1 MKKSAKPKLQAE
13 AAYENAHL
21 TARDLIQAISEAL
34 DDMPVPENDKQP
46 IHWGHVGEVVEVNRR
61 LSELLE
67 FLNSSERYAHTHNTQ
82 RIGFCQHI
90 QFAG

>member
-34 DDMPVPENDKQP
+34 DDMPVPENDEQP
-46 IHWGHVGEVVEVNRR
+46 IHWGHVG
-61 LSELLE
+61 
-67 FLNSSERYAHTHNTQ
+67 
-82 RIGFCQHI
+82 
-90 QFAG
+90 

>member
-34 DDMPVPENDKQP
+34 DDMPAPDNDDCP
-46 IHWGHVGEVVEVNRR
+46 IHWGHVGDVVEVNRR
-61 LSELLE
+61 LSELLG
-67 FLNSSERYAHTHNTQ
+67 FLTGSER
-82 RIGFCQHI
+82 
-90 QFAG
+90 